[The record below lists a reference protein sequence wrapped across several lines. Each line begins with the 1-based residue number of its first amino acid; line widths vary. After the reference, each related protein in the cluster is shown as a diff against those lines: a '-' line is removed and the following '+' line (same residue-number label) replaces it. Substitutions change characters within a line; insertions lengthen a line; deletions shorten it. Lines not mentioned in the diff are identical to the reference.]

1 MVDANLLLDLAVIRE
16 EVRGLADLGLDS
28 ALDGGFGG
36 ARVASALLVEVAA
49 PLSLVGLLVG
59 DHAVD
64 VGLPLGGADG
74 RRRARRRGLGD
85 RGGRLSR
92 SPCMFFDGVRRV
104 RYAEGDKAEDAGEAE
119 KRFGGHSISPKSLLF
134 RYKRKWALRPF
145 RATPPTCRPWKTVNP
160 LLRAILMLAPMV
172 IRFF

>member
-16 EVRGLADLGLDS
+16 EVRGLADLGLDG

-64 VGLPLGGADG
+64 VGLP
-74 RRRARRRGLGD
+74 LGD